1 MNKKSTW
8 SEILFMFVLSLI
20 CAVLLGGTRAAIG
33 ERAELSERTVS
44 AVYEIIKN
52 SEVSCACEVG
62 KASEV
67 GRASEVAGAVKFA
80 SQVEDK
86 DNFSKCKDSDDEY
99 KRFVNE
105 FKLVHK
111 GRIKYW
117 KNASDSAMLAC
128 EATGSGMWNEI
139 TIVFVYDT
147 SKQKI
152 MGLRVTEQ
160 NETAGVGSRI
170 TEEEFYSQFTDSLLD
185 AVASAKVNEGPDV
198 KVDAITGATTS
209 SRAVEKLLEKALRG
223 LP

>member
-62 KASEV
+62 
-67 GRASEVAGAVKFA
+67 RASEVAGAVKFV

-99 KRFVNE
+99 KRFLNE

-139 TIVFVYDT
+139 TIVFVYDA

-170 TEEEFYSQFTDSLLD
+170 TEEDFCSQFTDSMPD
-185 AVASAKVNEGPDV
+185 MVASTDGTKSPDI
-198 KVDAITGATTS
+198 KIDAITGATTS
-209 SRAVEKLLEKALRG
+209 SKAVEKLLEKALRG

>member
-62 KASEV
+62 
-67 GRASEVAGAVKFA
+67 RASEVAGAVKFA
-80 SQVEDK
+80 SQVEGKDK
-86 DNFSKCKDSDDEY
+86 FNNCKDSDDEY
-99 KRFVNE
+99 KRFLNE
-105 FKLVHK
+105 FKLVYK

-170 TEEEFYSQFTDSLLD
+170 TEEEFYSQFTDFLLD
-185 AVASAKVNEGPDV
+185 AVASANKKEGPDV

>member
-8 SEILFMFVLSLI
+8 SEILFMLVLSLI
-20 CAVLLGGTRAAIG
+20 CAVLLGGTRAVIG

-62 KASEV
+62 
-67 GRASEVAGAVKFA
+67 RASEVAGAVKFA
-80 SQVEDK
+80 SQVESKDK
-86 DNFSKCKDSDDEY
+86 FNKCKDSDDEY
-99 KRFVNE
+99 KRFLNE
-105 FKLVHK
+105 FRLVQK
-111 GRIKYW
+111 GRVKFW

-170 TEEEFYSQFTDSLLD
+170 TEEDFCSQFTDSM
-185 AVASAKVNEGPDV
+185 PDMV
-198 KVDAITGATTS
+198 TSTDGTKSPDIKIDAITGATTS

>member
-8 SEILFMFVLSLI
+8 SEILFMLVLSLI

-62 KASEV
+62 
-67 GRASEVAGAVKFA
+67 RASEVAGAVKFA

-99 KRFVNE
+99 KRFLNE
-105 FKLVHK
+105 FRLVQK
-111 GRIKYW
+111 GRVKFW
-117 KNASDSAMLAC
+117 KNASDSALLAC

>member
-8 SEILFMFVLSLI
+8 SEILFMLVLSLI

-62 KASEV
+62 
-67 GRASEVAGAVKFA
+67 RASEVAGAVKFA

-86 DNFSKCKDSDDEY
+86 DNLVKCKDGDEEY

-117 KNASDSAMLAC
+117 KNTSDSAMLAC

-147 SKQKI
+147 YKQKI

-170 TEEEFYSQFTDSLLD
+170 TEEDFCSQFTDSMPD
-185 AVASAKVNEGPDV
+185 MVASTDGTKSPNI
-198 KVDAITGATTS
+198 KIDAITGATTS
-209 SRAVEKLLEKALRG
+209 SKAVEKLLEKALRG